1 MFEDND
7 LNGLLKTISTGKFIL
22 NIGSEEI
29 CPPCR
34 RISPLFHE
42 LKEKTENI
50 TFIKVDV
57 QTNGDIAQ
65 HFNVSSIPH
74 FISIHNGEKVSEFKG
89 ANEAKLKEVVE
100 ELNNLN

>member
-7 LNGLLKTISTGKFIL
+7 LNGLLTLISNGKFIL

-34 RISPLFHE
+34 RISPLFYE
-42 LKEKTENI
+42 LKEKNDSI
-50 TFIKVDV
+50 TFIKVDI
-57 QTNGDIAQ
+57 QTNSDIAA

-74 FISIHNGEKVSEFKG
+74 FISIHNGEKVTEFKG
-89 ANEAKLKEVVE
+89 ANEAKLRDVIK
-100 ELNNLN
+100 ELNNL

>member
-7 LNGLLKTISTGKFIL
+7 LNGLLTLISTGKFIL

-42 LKEKTENI
+42 LKEKNEGI

-57 QTNGDIAQ
+57 QSNSDIGAY
-65 HFNVSSIPH
+65 FNVSSIPH
-74 FISIHNGEKVSEFKG
+74 FISIYNGDKVTEFKG
-89 ANEAKLKEVVE
+89 ANEAKLRDVIE
-100 ELNNLN
+100 ELNKL